1 MKAGLELHLFVDSV
15 LFAPLAV
22 LLERKL
28 LCRIFLVLGRVV
40 VAAGALF
47 TTEMDR
53 LSHRISNS
61 NARLRP
67 GAVV

>member
-1 MKAGLELHLFVDSV
+1 MDSV

-22 LLERKL
+22 LLEREFF
-28 LCRIFLVLGRVV
+28 CRVLLVLRGVI

-47 TTEMDR
+47 TTEMNR
-53 LSHRISNS
+53 LSHRFSNS
-61 NARLRP
+61 NAREP